1 MKKTVTALAGIL
13 VLMTLLDGCAH
24 TYQGE
29 ILSTDLDSTRA
40 ETQTC
45 EAQDERN
52 STAEIVPQ
60 DTTVF
65 IDEKLDENL
74 FISAELKMP
83 ENNLYEYATR
93 LKSFDYDK
101 VQEAI
106 GQNAEG
112 NLVVDDKNDGFT
124 GGSLTY
130 QRNDMASHL
139 DTYCSYAGEMGL
151 ADDRDLSFMSKE
163 DAVRKMQSFI
173 GMLEVGGELEVL
185 DVVAMDQTDFENV
198 KKTIMEDGDYQF
210 LSAKGYGND
219 TFDED
224 MEVYQIRSEE
234 HTSELQSQR

>member
-24 TYQGE
+24 TSQEE
-29 ILSTDLDSTRA
+29 IPSIDLDSTRA
-40 ETQTC
+40 ETQTF

-52 STAEIVPQ
+52 STDEIVPQ
-60 DTTVF
+60 DTGVF

-124 GGSLTY
+124 GGSLT
-130 QRNDMASHL
+130 
-139 DTYCSYAGEMGL
+139 
-151 ADDRDLSFMSKE
+151 
-163 DAVRKMQSFI
+163 
-173 GMLEVGGELEVL
+173 
-185 DVVAMDQTDFENV
+185 
-198 KKTIMEDGDYQF
+198 
-210 LSAKGYGND
+210 
-219 TFDED
+219 
-224 MEVYQIRSEE
+224 
-234 HTSELQSQR
+234 

>member
-13 VLMTLLDGCAH
+13 VFMTLLDGCAH
-24 TYQGE
+24 TSQGE
-29 ILSTDLDSTRA
+29 IPSIDSDSPKA
-40 ETQTC
+40 ETQTF

-124 GGSLTY
+124 GGSLT
-130 QRNDMASHL
+130 
-139 DTYCSYAGEMGL
+139 
-151 ADDRDLSFMSKE
+151 
-163 DAVRKMQSFI
+163 
-173 GMLEVGGELEVL
+173 
-185 DVVAMDQTDFENV
+185 
-198 KKTIMEDGDYQF
+198 
-210 LSAKGYGND
+210 
-219 TFDED
+219 
-224 MEVYQIRSEE
+224 
-234 HTSELQSQR
+234 

>member
-13 VLMTLLDGCAH
+13 VLMTLLDGCAR
-24 TYQGE
+24 TSQGE
-29 ILSTDLDSTRA
+29 IPSIDSDSPKA
-40 ETQTC
+40 ETQTF

-124 GGSLTY
+124 GGSLT
-130 QRNDMASHL
+130 
-139 DTYCSYAGEMGL
+139 
-151 ADDRDLSFMSKE
+151 
-163 DAVRKMQSFI
+163 
-173 GMLEVGGELEVL
+173 
-185 DVVAMDQTDFENV
+185 
-198 KKTIMEDGDYQF
+198 
-210 LSAKGYGND
+210 
-219 TFDED
+219 
-224 MEVYQIRSEE
+224 
-234 HTSELQSQR
+234 

>member
-13 VLMTLLDGCAH
+13 FLMTLLGGCAH
-24 TYQGE
+24 TSQGE
-29 ILSTDLDSTRA
+29 IPSIDLDSTRT
-40 ETQTC
+40 ETQTF

-52 STAEIVPQ
+52 STDEIVPQ

-93 LKSFDYDK
+93 LKIFDYDK

-124 GGSLTY
+124 GGSLT
-130 QRNDMASHL
+130 
-139 DTYCSYAGEMGL
+139 
-151 ADDRDLSFMSKE
+151 
-163 DAVRKMQSFI
+163 
-173 GMLEVGGELEVL
+173 
-185 DVVAMDQTDFENV
+185 
-198 KKTIMEDGDYQF
+198 
-210 LSAKGYGND
+210 
-219 TFDED
+219 
-224 MEVYQIRSEE
+224 
-234 HTSELQSQR
+234 